1 MAVGVCQRNRGVCN
15 RSVTLPVLPGGEGG
29 TTAGREGI
37 PSIGMAS
44 GATRPHTPRLLFIR
58 IKSNQKAAGD
68 SPRPP
73 LRGFFVHWAVACG
86 IGCLRIASTPSA
98 ALVLEELRLPPC

>member
-1 MAVGVCQRNRGVCN
+1 MGALICQWDLGVCN

-29 TTAGREGI
+29 RPAGRGGI

-58 IKSNQKAAGD
+58 TKSNQKAAG
-68 SPRPP
+68 
-73 LRGFFVHWAVACG
+73 G
-86 IGCLRIASTPSA
+86 TPGPFYGG
-98 ALVLEELRLPPC
+98 VYGDWVVG

>member
-29 TTAGREGI
+29 RPAGRGGI

-44 GATRPHTPRLLFIR
+44 GATRPHTPRVLFIR
-58 IKSNQKAAGD
+58 IKSNQKAAGV
-68 SPRPP
+68 PP
-73 LRGFFVHWAVACG
+73 GPLYEGFSY
-86 IGCLRIASTPSA
+86 IGRWLAGLGAT
-98 ALVLEELRLPPC
+98 E